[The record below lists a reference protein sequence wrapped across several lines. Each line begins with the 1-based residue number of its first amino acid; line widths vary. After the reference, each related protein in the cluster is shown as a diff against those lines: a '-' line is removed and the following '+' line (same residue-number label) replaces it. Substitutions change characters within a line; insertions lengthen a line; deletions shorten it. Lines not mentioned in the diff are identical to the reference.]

1 MYIAALF
8 TIAKIW
14 KETKVDKTS
23 MVHLYNGILLS
34 HKKEKERERNLSV
47 WLPLMHPLH
56 WGPGLQPKLVP

>member
-34 HKKEKERERNLSV
+34 HKKEKMLPFVTTWIDLENIMLSAKN
-47 WLPLMHPLH
+47 
-56 WGPGLQPKLVP
+56 QS